1 MKMGEIQKVGVA
13 GLGLMGSGIAQVLLT
28 SGYEV
33 WAMEASDELYEKGI
47 ARVKGGLN
55 KWAQKQG
62 KTEQDVEQ
70 LLKKIHQARNPED
83 FHPCQAFIEA
93 IIENVE
99 EKKKLFRSL
108 NPLAEKMEFI
118 ATNTSSI
125 PIAELASAFDVPH
138 RPKFLGMHFF
148 NPVPIMKL
156 IELIPCV
163 ETSPQVLEKV
173 KQFGETLGKTTV
185 VSRDVPA
192 FIVNNLL
199 VPYILDAIRLV
210 EQGVATKE
218 DVDKAMKL
226 GTNVPMGPFEL
237 LDFVGLDTTL
247 YIADI
252 CYNLTKDPRFAA
264 PNLLRQ
270 MVALGYTGR
279 KAGRGFYRL
288 FVAGETRE
296 DALRVAYILNQQG
309 YACILNFLGEFVE
322 SPQVSEQNLREYLGL
337 LQDIAERKLKS
348 TIAVKLTQLGVM
360 IDKNLARQNLKMLL
374 EKTRELN
381 LFFRID
387 MENSPFVDV
396 TLKLYQEFY
405 PEFSP
410 YFGIVLQSTLHRT
423 EKDLEKLLPLPPNI
437 RLVKGAYLEPP
448 SIAYP
453 GKNDVDANYLRL
465 MKMLFSYEKM
475 KNGGFVAIAT
485 HDEKILRQAI
495 EQMQAYQFPRE
506 NMEFQFL
513 YGIRRD
519 LQQRMKDA
527 GFPVRIYIPY
537 GQEWYGYFLRRLAE
551 RPANLWFVLRHL
563 FR

>member
-1 MKMGEIQKVGVA
+1 MAQIQKVGVA

-28 SGYEV
+28 SNYEV
-33 WAMEASDELYEKGI
+33 WAMEANDELYEKGI
-47 ARVKGGLN
+47 TRVRAGLN

-62 KTEQDVEQ
+62 KTEKDVEQ
-70 LLKKIHQARNPED
+70 LLEKIHQARKPED
-83 FHPCQAFIEA
+83 FHLCQAFIEA

-108 NPLAEKMEFI
+108 NALAEKMEFI

-138 RPKFLGMHFF
+138 RSRFLGMHFF

-163 ETSPQVLEKV
+163 ETSPQVVEKA
-173 KQFGETLGKTTV
+173 KQFGESLGKTTV

-199 VPYILDAIRLV
+199 VPYILDAIKLV

-279 KAGRGFYRL
+279 KAGRGFY
-288 FVAGETRE
+288 T
-296 DALRVAYILNQQG
+296 Y
-309 YACILNFLGEFVE
+309 
-322 SPQVSEQNLREYLGL
+322 
-337 LQDIAERKLKS
+337 
-348 TIAVKLTQLGVM
+348 T
-360 IDKNLARQNLKMLL
+360 
-374 EKTRELN
+374 
-381 LFFRID
+381 
-387 MENSPFVDV
+387 
-396 TLKLYQEFY
+396 
-405 PEFSP
+405 
-410 YFGIVLQSTLHRT
+410 
-423 EKDLEKLLPLPPNI
+423 
-437 RLVKGAYLEPP
+437 
-448 SIAYP
+448 P
-453 GKNDVDANYLRL
+453 G
-465 MKMLFSYEKM
+465 
-475 KNGGFVAIAT
+475 
-485 HDEKILRQAI
+485 
-495 EQMQAYQFPRE
+495 
-506 NMEFQFL
+506 
-513 YGIRRD
+513 
-519 LQQRMKDA
+519 
-527 GFPVRIYIPY
+527 
-537 GQEWYGYFLRRLAE
+537 
-551 RPANLWFVLRHL
+551 
-563 FR
+563 